1 MKNRNVIASQLV
13 RGPLAMPAQEAR
25 SGLPELRSQFENLLS
40 VVEVVSF
47 DLFDTL
53 IQRDRLFS
61 PKDVFYLL
69 HSRRAHR
76 LSLNSHDFVSIR
88 IRSEHIARVRAKAA
102 GRDETTLAEVY
113 REMARLLR
121 CKAEE
126 LSDILREE
134 LLCEQEALSPI
145 DTGTAFFDA
154 ARSRGKIVLIVT
166 DTYLPAEFVERVIK
180 DHGYGDVFRVF
191 VSSTHGK
198 SKLDGSLFDVVLH
211 ELQCAP
217 NRLLHIGDNRLSD
230 VAVPSSRGIR
240 TLLLS
245 TVTHQFKWRHRL
257 SDAPSGSLTMS
268 AMLRQI
274 GQHWRPDEQDSEPNS
289 VLSRTAIN
297 HLAPLYFGFAAWLV
311 EQIKKG
317 GYRRVYFASR
327 DGAII
332 KRFFDL
338 VAPASGLH
346 VESRYLYVSRATL
359 YPSLSFTDPDM
370 GKRVFSH
377 NWDKMTV
384 GEALNRLSLDRRDC
398 DALLKSCGLPH
409 DDVPIHRITST
420 KFAKFLDGI
429 WPHFVGQSE
438 QCCELLVEYLRQ
450 EQFLSQEP
458 AAFVDIGWHAS
469 LQHCLTKLL
478 EHLDI
483 RKPLQGFYVGTFDR
497 PAGLRSRDVRGFLVE
512 DDGPP
517 SVSALVRAAPSLIE
531 LFHTAGHGSVL
542 GYHRADD
549 RMLPVLQENPVEQ
562 AQFKEIIEPTQ
573 ERAYAF
579 VAEHLKLASSA
590 SLSPPDPELLARL
603 ALRVV
608 YEPTQAEAELFGTLK
623 IATDMGGRMKSITG
637 SAEWDLKSVT
647 GNHLPDGTLPMWRAG
662 FQALKRDSRV

>member
-1 MKNRNVIASQLV
+1 MASQPV
-13 RGPLAMPAQEAR
+13 IQTVPTPEQEAR
-25 SGLPELRSQFENLLS
+25 SGLLELRSQFERLLS
-40 VVEVVSF
+40 VVDVVSF

-53 IQRDRLFS
+53 LQRKRLFT
-61 PKDVFYLL
+61 PKDLFYHLY
-69 HSRRAHR
+69 SRSAHR
-76 LSLNSHDFVSIR
+76 LSLDGHDFVSAR
-88 IRSEHIARVRAKAA
+88 IRSEHIARIRARAA
-102 GRDETTLAEVY
+102 GRDETTLAGIY
-113 REMARLLR
+113 GEMARLLR
-121 CKAEE
+121 CEAEE
-126 LSDILREE
+126 LGDILREE

-145 DTGTAFFDA
+145 DTGTGFFNA
-154 ARSRGKIVLIVT
+154 ARSQGKVVVIVT
-166 DTYLPAEFVERVIK
+166 DTYLPADFVERIVK
-180 DHGYGDVFRVF
+180 DNGYGDAIRVF
-191 VSSTHGK
+191 ASSAYGK

-211 ELQCAP
+211 ELHCAP
-217 NRLLHIGDNRLSD
+217 NRLLHVGDNRLSD
-230 VAVPSSRGIR
+230 VAVPSSQGIR
-240 TLLLS
+240 TMLLS
-245 TVTHQFKWRHRL
+245 TAAHRFKWAHRL
-257 SDAPSGSLTMS
+257 NDAPSGSLTMS
-268 AMLRQI
+268 AMLCEIR
-274 GQHWRPDEQDSEPNS
+274 HRWRPDDHEAGQDSI
-289 VLSRTAIN
+289 LSRTAIH

-338 VAPASGLH
+338 VAPAGGLH

-359 YPSLSFTDPDM
+359 YPSLSLTDPDM

-384 GEALNRLSLDRRDC
+384 GEALNRMSLDRRDC

-409 DDVPIHRITST
+409 DDVPIHRLTAT
-420 KFAKFLDGI
+420 KFARFLDGV
-429 WPHFVGQSE
+429 WPHFAGRSE
-438 QCCELLVEYLRQ
+438 QHCQMLIEYLRQ

-483 RKPLQGFYVGTFDR
+483 RKPLQGFYVGTFAR

-517 SVSALVRAAPSLIE
+517 SVSELVRAAPSLIE

-542 GYHRADD
+542 GYHRAGD
-549 RMLPVLQENPVEQ
+549 RMLPVLQDNPVEQ
-562 AQFKEIIEPTQ
+562 AQFKEIIEPIQ

-579 VAEHLKLASSA
+579 VAEHLKLASGA

-637 SAEWDLKSVT
+637 TAEWDLKEVT
-647 GNHLPDGTLPMWRAG
+647 EDRLPDGTLPMWRAG
-662 FQALKRDSRV
+662 FRSLNRRAHA